1 VLNKLHFVLENVPL
15 CFSFIFVKIHGKFIP
30 TGPEF
35 DPFLS
40 DFDPILCVQNCKM
53 NIKNNFYEIIT
64 FTVIT
69 GLKMIIFRWN
79 GCTWKTIKIMINLN
93 LQIQN
98 ISAVKYYRHESEIGM
113 KRKIRSGSDRLGEL
127 ESRARVKSGLKWD
140 KLWIWCG
147 VKLAFIFLGKFSI
160 SNGINITAIISAGTT
175 NPLPWG
181 QKQNSIG

>member
-1 VLNKLHFVLENVPL
+1 MLNKLHFVLENVPL

-98 ISAVKYYRHESEIGM
+98 ISAVKYYRHESEIRM
-113 KRKIRSGSDRLGEL
+113 KRKIR
-127 ESRARVKSGLKWD
+127 SGLKWD